1 MAGPNNPFHKSI
13 FKFQFCPVMIKII
26 HNSKLSV
33 LLASKWENF
42 WNSISEFCWW
52 EKLTRA
58 RWPSSWEGADR
69 RGRPQRCGRRWLH
82 LLASCCLLVF
92 SRTVIPSIT
101 WFRITLSPYG
111 RHSRRL
117 NVSLHIFRRAV
128 GGAFVRYWINS
139 IELHGK
145 SLLSWFRFVSQVD
158 DV

>member
-1 MAGPNNPFHKSI
+1 M
-13 FKFQFCPVMIKII
+13 
-26 HNSKLSV
+26 
-33 LLASKWENF
+33 LLASKWKSF
-42 WNSISEFCWW
+42 WNSISEFCRW

-82 LLASCCLLVF
+82 LLASCCLILS

-128 GGAFVRYWINS
+128 GGGLLVRYWINS

-145 SLLSWFRFVSQVD
+145 SLLSWCFLFVSQVD
-158 DV
+158 DVENQCNACKLHNWEMINRNIQFWAKVN